1 MASRHRLEIW
11 GWGRSM
17 EVWRLDFWG
26 VKETQEGLEARY
38 WEDWGG
44 IIAFWRLENFG
55 RRMNKNICRP
65 GDGRRSKDHW
75 RF

>member
-1 MASRHRLEIW
+1 
-11 GWGRSM
+11 M

-44 IIAFWRLENFG
+44 DHCFLEAG
-55 RRMNKNICRP
+55 KLWEE
-65 GDGRRSKDHW
+65 DEQEYL
-75 RF
+75 